1 MFRTKKSS
9 HRGSA
14 RGDGADQN
22 VGFTLI
28 ELLIVV
34 AIIGLLATLMMPNL
48 LGSQDKA
55 REAGVKA
62 VMHSFQTALES
73 YNIDNLTYPAGTDL
87 AVSALFLTLNT
98 AGYMTTAP
106 VNPFTGSAYTASDAA
121 GKIFYTLD
129 TSTGRYTLTGY
140 KRNGSTVLLTLQ
152 NS

>member
-1 MFRTKKSS
+1 MSRTKKTT
-9 HRGSA
+9 R
-14 RGDGADQN
+14 R
-22 VGFTLI
+22 GFTLM

-62 VMHSFQTALES
+62 VMHSFQTALET
-73 YNIDNLTYPAGTDL
+73 YNIDNLTYPAGTDIT
-87 AVSALFLTLNT
+87 AAALFATLSA
-98 AGYMTTAP
+98 AGYMTSAP
-106 VNPFTGSAYTASDAA
+106 VNPFTGAAYAASDGA
-121 GKIFYTLD
+121 GKILYSLE